1 MREIKFIGS
10 FNVGD
15 EVELEVYAEECCELC
30 GETTNGRYMGSF
42 CPILKLKN
50 KYYGF

>member
-30 GETTNGRYMGSF
+30 GETTNVKRLCVSAV
-42 CPILKLKN
+42 IELLTLK
-50 KYYGF
+50 F